1 MSAEKAGKTEIVVV
15 GSINLDISIP
25 VGHLPAPGETVL
37 GGDALWSPGGKG
49 ANQAVAAARLGRRVA
64 MVGAVGDDTAGT
76 DLLAGLRKDRIDVS
90 GVAVLDGVP
99 TGVATIAVDA
109 AGENSIVVSSG
120 ANARVSAKQVL
131 ELIDAGHPLGSV
143 PVVMAQF
150 EVPVLALLAAAQRIS
165 GRLLLNPAPAIS
177 PDPESGE
184 SDSLQSASLSDL
196 MMAADVL
203 IPNRGELAT
212 LVGVAEATTTNELVD
227 QARLAVGTGP
237 DAGSV
242 VVTLGGDGALVIC
255 GSDVTQIPIV
265 PVETVDTTAA
275 GDSFCGALA
284 DALVDGASVVEA
296 ARWAARCAAV
306 TVTRRGAQ
314 NSLPTRADVGS

>member
-1 MSAEKAGKTEIVVV
+1 MSSKTHGKSEIVVV

-64 MVGAVGDDTAGT
+64 MVGAVGGDTAGT
-76 DLLAGLRKDRIDVS
+76 DLLRGLRNDLIDVS

-120 ANARVSAKQVL
+120 ANARVSAEQVL
-131 ELIDAGHPLGSV
+131 GLIEDGHALASA

-150 EVPVLALLAAAQRIS
+150 EVPVLALVAAAQGIS
-165 GRLLLNPAPAIS
+165 GRLILNPAPAI
-177 PDPESGE
+177 DQGE
-184 SDSLQSASLSDL
+184 SEDLADL
-196 MMAADVL
+196 MAAADVL

-212 LVGVAEATTTNELVD
+212 LVGATEATTVDELVD
-227 QARLAVGTGP
+227 QARIAVGTGP
-237 DAGSV
+237 TAGSV
-242 VVTLGGDGALVIC
+242 VVTLGGDGALVVH
-255 GSDVTQIPIV
+255 GSDVTMIPVIAV
-265 PVETVDTTAA
+265 TTVDTTAA

-314 NSLPTRADVGS
+314 DSLPTRAEVGS

>member
-1 MSAEKAGKTEIVVV
+1 MSADTAGKPEIVVV

-76 DLLAGLRKDRIDVS
+76 DLLAGLRKDLIDVS
-90 GVAVLDGVP
+90 GVSVLNDVP

-120 ANARVSAKQVL
+120 ANARVSAEQVL
-131 ELIDAGHPLGSV
+131 ELIEAGHALGSASI
-143 PVVMAQF
+143 VMAQF
-150 EVPVLALLAAAQRIS
+150 EVPVAALLAAAQRIS
-165 GRLLLNPAPAIS
+165 GRLILNPAPAI
-177 PDPESGE
+177 DKGE
-184 SDSLQSASLSDL
+184 SDHLAELL
-196 MMAADVL
+196 GAADVL

-212 LVGVAEATTTNELVD
+212 LIGTTEATSIDELVD
-227 QARLAVGTGP
+227 QARIAIGTGP

-242 VVTLGGDGALVIC
+242 IVTLGGDGALVVD
-255 GSDVTQIPIV
+255 GSNVTQIPIV
-265 PVETVDTTAA
+265 EVEAVDTTAA

-296 ARWAARCAAV
+296 ARWAARCAAI

-314 NSLPTRADVGS
+314 NSLPTRADVENG